1 MVKSIDLTAV
11 TDEKFPHLYRDRIE
25 PLLGTREADRLK
37 AVSVFW
43 RRGWLGAGAALL
55 LVGPVQVWTGDIQ
68 LALFLGAVAL
78 IAAGSWAY
86 APVHAV
92 GLETKKQ
99 ALSAIAEA
107 MDCTYQLDG
116 VEPAGL
122 EQLRTLQLLA
132 TGDRAR
138 FHDHFA
144 GHHHGCSFTFCDG
157 HVEQQVR
164 SRRGKRWVT
173 MFRGQVIQV
182 DFPKRFRGTTV
193 IHRDAGMLNFLGAWA
208 NSLQRVGLVDGSLEK
223 AFEIYATDQV
233 EARDL
238 IHPVFMERL
247 LELEQQFKGKNLR
260 CAFTQGKLLIVIE
273 GGDRFELGSM
283 FKTLLDE
290 ARIRQVLRDI
300 SEIVKIIDSVLTAE
314 RGALPS

>member
-1 MVKSIDLTAV
+1 MVKLIDLAAF
-11 TDEKFPHLYRDRIE
+11 TDQKFPNLYRDRIE
-25 PLLGTREADRLK
+25 PLLGAREAYRLQ
-37 AVSVFW
+37 AISVFW
-43 RRGWLGAGAALL
+43 RRGSLGAGAALL
-55 LVGPVQVWTGDIQ
+55 LVLPVHVWTGDIQ
-68 LALFLGAVAL
+68 LALFFGAVAL

-92 GLETKKQ
+92 GLETKQQ

-107 MDCTYQLDG
+107 IECTYQLDG

-122 EQLRTLQLLA
+122 EQMRTLQLLP

-157 HVEQQVR
+157 LVEQQVS

-173 MFRGQVIQV
+173 MFRGQVIHI

-193 IHRDAGMLNFLGAWA
+193 LHRDAGMLNFLGAWA
-208 NSLQRVGLVDGSLEK
+208 TRLQRVGLVDSRLER
-223 AFEIYATDQV
+223 AFEVYATDQV

-260 CAFTQGKLLIVIE
+260 CAFTQGKLLIAIE

-290 ARIRQVLRDI
+290 APIRQVLRDI
-300 SEIVKIIDSVLTAE
+300 SEIMKLIDSVLTAE

>member
-1 MVKSIDLTAV
+1 MVKLIDLAAF
-11 TDEKFPHLYRDRIE
+11 TDQKFPNLYRDRIE
-25 PLLGTREADRLK
+25 PLLGAREAYRLQ
-37 AVSVFW
+37 AISVFW
-43 RRGWLGAGAALL
+43 RRGSLGAGAALL
-55 LVGPVQVWTGDIQ
+55 LVLPVHVWTGDIQ
-68 LALFLGAVAL
+68 LALFFGAVAL

-92 GLETKKQ
+92 GLETKQQ

-107 MDCTYQLDG
+107 IECTYQLDG

-122 EQLRTLQLLA
+122 EQMRTLQLLP

-157 HVEQQVR
+157 LVEQQVS

-173 MFRGQVIQV
+173 MFRGQVIHI

-193 IHRDAGMLNFLGAWA
+193 LHRDAGMLNFLGAWA
-208 NSLQRVGLVDGSLEK
+208 TRLQRVGLVDSRLER
-223 AFEIYATDQV
+223 AFEVYATDQV

-260 CAFTQGKLLIVIE
+260 CAFTQGKLLIAIE

-290 ARIRQVLRDI
+290 APIRQVLRDI
-300 SEIVKIIDSVLTAE
+300 SEIMKLINSVLTAE